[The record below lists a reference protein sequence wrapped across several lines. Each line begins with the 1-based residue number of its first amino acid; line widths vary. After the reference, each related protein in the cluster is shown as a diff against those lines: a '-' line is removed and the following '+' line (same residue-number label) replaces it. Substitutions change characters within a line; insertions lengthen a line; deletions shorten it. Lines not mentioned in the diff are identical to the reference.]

1 MVSDQNYSRNILWSY
16 EIVILAYPNNK
27 KVLIWIGQLDDKHEN
42 SINQQV
48 QQGEFKVMFWGC
60 FSRNTYG
67 PLVEVRW
74 PKIPGFDQDSYWTR
88 IGCFSLSTYIPT
100 KWRTIIYL
108 QISQELYDLKT
119 YCYLGF
125 ATSIPRFNP
134 IQNLW
139 AIMKQKLEKNLSFP
153 KNKGDLIERVMA
165 CWDELSPELRENLAD
180 CSLKR
185 DKEGV
190 KFKRGCWEW

>member
-1 MVSDQNYSRNILWSY
+1 MEIRQRFAIEGKVVALNHFCFLWSKIKSIDEINPSLSGRRVSDEVSAIASPGRTIPSRTTIQRYFKKSGFKQEIVKMKPLSRASNIKKRLVFAKSEIVKMVSDQNYSRNILWSY

-74 PKIPGFDQDSYWTR
+74 PKIPGFDQDSY
-88 IGCFSLSTYIPT
+88 
-100 KWRTIIYL
+100 
-108 QISQELYDLKT
+108 
-119 YCYLGF
+119 
-125 ATSIPRFNP
+125 
-134 IQNLW
+134 
-139 AIMKQKLEKNLSFP
+139 
-153 KNKGDLIERVMA
+153 
-165 CWDELSPELRENLAD
+165 
-180 CSLKR
+180 
-185 DKEGV
+185 
-190 KFKRGCWEW
+190 